1 MLVYQRVVRIHG
13 KQLRHVEPPSPRIS
27 QVFSQQTIQCR
38 SDDKGPGPRN
48 HGFAAVQDL
57 PDAVEKH
64 PIHRVFGEAA
74 SISRESSKKRMWIWI
89 KPKKKT
95 PVDLSFPGLILTEIY
110 RKDGSK
116 QPDKVHQKNS
126 WTHATDTAAF
136 AQGDVYT
143 YPSL

>member
-1 MLVYQRVVRIHG
+1 MLSLLVQGFPRFSPNKLYSVGQTTRAQAPEITVSPLSRTCRMRSKNIRFTGFLGRRLRFQGKVRRKECG
-13 KQLRHVEPPSPRIS
+13 YGSNR
-27 QVFSQQTIQCR
+27 
-38 SDDKGPGPRN
+38 
-48 HGFAAVQDL
+48 
-57 PDAVEKH
+57 
-64 PIHRVFGEAA
+64 
-74 SISRESSKKRMWIWI
+74 
-89 KPKKKT
+89 KKT

-126 WTHATDTAAF
+126 WTHATNTAAF

>member
-1 MLVYQRVVRIHG
+1 MLSLVQGFPRF
-13 KQLRHVEPPSPRIS
+13 SPKKLYM
-27 QVFSQQTIQCR
+27 VGQTTRAAPEITV
-38 SDDKGPGPRN
+38 
-48 HGFAAVQDL
+48 AAVQDL
-57 PDAVEKH
+57 PDAVEKTS
-64 PIHRVFGEAA
+64 IHRVFGEAA

-126 WTHATDTAAF
+126 WTHATNTAAF